1 MRSQD
6 SAVVVAPPTPSP
18 ARLASYLAA
27 GVGSSMLATAEV
39 EGAVVMINLT
49 NVGGTNISGSCAGM
63 SYGAG
68 GFISIS
74 NWLGAGTG
82 GLDILRNWSYI
93 GLDGFNGL
101 QFALSAFANS
111 SPRNFALN
119 AEIGATATWSSNATR
134 TTFQSPYL
142 GSRSP
147 DFGPGSFMGFRF
159 GSGST
164 WNYGY
169 IEVLWTGTGT
179 ASASTFQLLSA
190 AYESTP
196 NTPIAAGAVPAPSAF
211 ALLALGGGAFRRA
224 RQRAA

>member
-1 MRSQD
+1 
-6 SAVVVAPPTPSP
+6 
-18 ARLASYLAA
+18 
-27 GVGSSMLATAEV
+27 MLATAEV
-39 EGAVVMINLT
+39 EGAVVTINLT
-49 NVGGTNISGSCAGM
+49 NVGGTNITGSCAGM
-63 SYGAG
+63 SYGASA
-68 GFISIS
+68 ISIS

-119 AEIGATATWSSNATR
+119 AEIGATATWSSSASR
-134 TTFQSPYL
+134 TTFQAPYL

-159 GSGST
+159 GTTGNY
-164 WNYGY
+164 NYGY

-196 NTPIAAGAVPAPSAF
+196 NTAIAAGAAPVPAPSVL
-211 ALLALGGGAFRRA
+211 ALMALGGGAFRRA